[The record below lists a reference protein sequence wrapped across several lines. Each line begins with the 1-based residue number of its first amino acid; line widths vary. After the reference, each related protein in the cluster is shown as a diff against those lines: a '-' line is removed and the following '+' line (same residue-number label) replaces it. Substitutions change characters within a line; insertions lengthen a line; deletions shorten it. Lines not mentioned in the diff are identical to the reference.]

1 MTNSLKTADR
11 RGLTASTVL
20 LCTGAA
26 AGVSGFGGLLVTVFG
41 AWLLLILIP
50 LARLFRPLP
59 SAIRQGAL
67 LLAAAF
73 FATLAR
79 VLLLTYLPAV
89 TDRLPPLWLF
99 YAVVFSCAPAAEQW
113 SETPPTSGRVYLAA
127 LAPVVIGAVRELL
140 AYGTM
145 FAVRVLPAGLSAD
158 FAAGGSGV
166 VAAGLFLAL
175 FCLRG
180 KPAAAPYP
188 ARGIPAAAA
197 AALTALIAGVLL
209 SLLRLIWPVFPDEWL
224 PAAAA
229 FMTAVAALFWLYKPD
244 IADGVWMAAAA
255 FTVWISCRS
264 AALWP
269 ALLWQLAGAAILF
282 AVGCLFAGIWY
293 RLDNSDLPGPFRS
306 APALLTTAGVLWLAL
321 AVL

>member
-11 RGLTASTVL
+11 RGLAASTVL

-73 FATLAR
+73 LATLAR
-79 VLLLTYLPAV
+79 VLLLTYLPAF

-99 YAVVFSCAPAAEQW
+99 YAAVFSCAPAAEEW

-188 ARGIPAAAA
+188 AGIS
-197 AALTALIAGVLL
+197 G
-209 SLLRLIWPVFPDEWL
+209 R
-224 PAAAA
+224 
-229 FMTAVAALFWLYKPD
+229 
-244 IADGVWMAAAA
+244 MAAGGCC
-255 FTVWISCRS
+255 VYDSRR
-264 AALWP
+264 
-269 ALLWQLAGAAILF
+269 GA
-282 AVGCLFAGIWY
+282 V
-293 RLDNSDLPGPFRS
+293 
-306 APALLTTAGVLWLAL
+306 L
-321 AVL
+321 AV